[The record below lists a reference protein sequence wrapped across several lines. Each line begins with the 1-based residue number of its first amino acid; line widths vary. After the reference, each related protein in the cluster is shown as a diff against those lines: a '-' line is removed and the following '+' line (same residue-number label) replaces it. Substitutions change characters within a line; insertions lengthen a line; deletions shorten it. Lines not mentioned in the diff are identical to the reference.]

1 MRTLRIDGQ
10 EFGVRVSNGMKAAV
24 AVMWLVAAG
33 AAAGCSTTTDGA
45 ARCPGCGPGGE
56 PSFPTSKP
64 TTSTPTPTSPA
75 TPTPTQTPPFGGGQT
90 LPPSDTGYVYIET
103 KSGQTR
109 CQLNAQSVGCES
121 NFTNPPAVN
130 GEPANGVE
138 VTAAGTM
145 RWIAGNL
152 GDIPTTTLD
161 YAIYHAVGWTIDAS
175 SGGTRFTNDGSG
187 HGMLIGTQGVEVF

>member
-1 MRTLRIDGQ
+1 MRI
-10 EFGVRVSNGMKAAV
+10 SNGMRAGV
-24 AVMWLVAAG
+24 AVVWLVA

-64 TTSTPTPTSPA
+64 TASTPTTPA
-75 TPTPTQTPPFGGGQT
+75 TPTPTPPFGGGQT
-90 LPPSDTGYVYIET
+90 LAPSDTGYVYIET
-103 KSGQTR
+103 KSGLTR
-109 CQLNAQSVGCES
+109 CQINAQTVGCES
-121 NFTNPPAVN
+121 DFTNPPVVN

-138 VTAAGTM
+138 VTASGSV

-152 GDIPTTTLD
+152 GDIPTTPLD

-175 SGGTRFTNDGSG
+175 PDGTRFTNDGTS
-187 HGMLIGTQGVEVF
+187 HGMFISTESVKVF

>member
-1 MRTLRIDGQ
+1 M
-10 EFGVRVSNGMKAAV
+10 RVSNGMRAGV

-33 AAAGCSTTTDGA
+33 AAAAGCSTTTDGA

-64 TTSTPTPTSPA
+64 TVSTPTTPV
-75 TPTPTQTPPFGGGQT
+75 TPTPTQAPPFGGGQT

-109 CQLNAQSVGCES
+109 CQLNAQTVGCES
-121 NFTNPPAVN
+121 DFTNPPVVN

-138 VTAAGTM
+138 VTAGGSV

-152 GDIPTTTLD
+152 GDIPTVPLD

-175 SGGTRFTNDGSG
+175 ADGTRFTNDGTS
-187 HGMLIGTQGVEVF
+187 HGLFISTEGVKVF